1 MGFFIILAILTGF
14 IFYMAFRGE
23 LSRAS
28 LLGKPLF
35 GISSVLSLHLSTTSS
50 ALYRGIYFTLTVVI
64 LVTAV
69 NYDIRTSFH
78 LPAEIIRSDGNGF
91 YYNGSDVVRY
101 LYPHN
106 LWYYFVVFLSI
117 EAAYQASINKNTF
130 IRIPLGIMIHIW
142 LLGVLL
148 VSNTDLYNAAYRG
161 YSIYS
166 VLILHGIFVCL
177 HYIFTV
183 LSVSLKHGYKKSFLN
198 GLYSNSLL
206 GLYIKTKKARLRKEL
221 EEENKKLEK
230 DE

>member
-1 MGFFIILAILTGF
+1 MEILLILAILSCF
-14 IFYMAFRGE
+14 IFYMTFAKE
-23 LSRAS
+23 LSRVS
-28 LLGKPLF
+28 LFGNPLF
-35 GISSVLSLHLSTTSS
+35 GTSSVLSLHLSTTSS
-50 ALYRGIYFTLTVVI
+50 VLYRGMYFTLIVAI

-69 NYDIRTSFH
+69 NYDIRASFH
-78 LPAEIIRSDGNGF
+78 LPEDIIRSDGNGF

-106 LWYYFVVFLSI
+106 LWYYFLVFLSI
-117 EAAYQASINKNTF
+117 EAAYQASISKNTL
-130 IRIPLGIMIHIW
+130 IRIPLGIMNHLW
-142 LLGVLL
+142 LLVILL
-148 VSNTDLYNAAYRG
+148 FSNNDLYNAAYTG

-166 VLILHGIFVCL
+166 ALILHGVFVCL
-177 HYIFTV
+177 HYIYTV
-183 LSVSLKHGYKKSFLN
+183 LFVSLKHGYKKSFLN